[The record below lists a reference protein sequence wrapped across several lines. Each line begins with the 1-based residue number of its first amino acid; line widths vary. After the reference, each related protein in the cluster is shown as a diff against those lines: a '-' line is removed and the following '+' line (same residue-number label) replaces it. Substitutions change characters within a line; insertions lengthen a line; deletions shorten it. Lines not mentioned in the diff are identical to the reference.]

1 MNKRPSQAER
11 DEYESF
17 VRAAT
22 GKRKASPS
30 KKPIEIKPE
39 NKGKLHREMGIPQG
53 KKIPVKKLE
62 QEKKGAS
69 PAEKKRIVFAE
80 NVKRWDHGG

>member
-22 GKRKASPS
+22 GKRK
-30 KKPIEIKPE
+30 PIAIKPE
-39 NKGKLHREMGIPQG
+39 NKGKLHEDLGVKKG
-53 KKIPVKKLE
+53 AKIPLKKM
-62 QEKKGAS
+62 EKAKADAS

-80 NVKRWDHGG
+80 NARRWSKG